1 MRIRGPRRHAGLP
14 MAAQELTSM
23 IDVTFLLLVYFMVTS
38 VIAVRED
45 RLRTALEAQG
55 TPEAGDQ
62 RDFQEQVVEATVADG
77 RPVYR
82 LGGLVL
88 EDRGELGSRLAQLPT
103 SLGLVVRVDDRVS
116 TGFAVAAL
124 QTARDAGFEEIRY
137 EPAR

>member
-1 MRIRGPRRHAGLP
+1 MRLRAPRRHQGLP
-14 MAAQELTSM
+14 LAAQEVTSM

-45 RLRTALEAQG
+45 RLRAALEAAG
-55 TPEAGDQ
+55 TPEAGDR
-62 RDFQEQVVEATVADG
+62 RDFQEQVVEATVEDE

-88 EDRGELGSRLAQLPT
+88 ADRGALAERLGQLPT
-103 SLGLVVRVDDRVS
+103 SLGLVVRVDDRVT

-124 QTARDAGFEEIRY
+124 QVARDAGFEEIRY